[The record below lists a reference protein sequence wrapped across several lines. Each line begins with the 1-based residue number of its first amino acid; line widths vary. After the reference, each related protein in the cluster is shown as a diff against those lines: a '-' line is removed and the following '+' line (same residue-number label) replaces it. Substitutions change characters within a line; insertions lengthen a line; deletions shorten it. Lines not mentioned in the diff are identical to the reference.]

1 MEENMRWIKTERRV
15 KEAGRENIR
24 KGIKRGRGTRG
35 EERKYG
41 EREGFG
47 R

>member
-1 MEENMRWIKTERRV
+1 MEENMRWIKRERRV
-15 KEAGRENIR
+15 EEAGRENIR
-24 KGIKRGRGTRG
+24 KGIKRSRGTG
-35 EERKYG
+35 EEERKYG